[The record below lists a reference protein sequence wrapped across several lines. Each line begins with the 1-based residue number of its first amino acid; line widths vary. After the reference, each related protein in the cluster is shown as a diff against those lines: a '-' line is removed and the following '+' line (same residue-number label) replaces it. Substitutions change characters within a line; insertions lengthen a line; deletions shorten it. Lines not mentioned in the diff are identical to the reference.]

1 MTDYKGGWKHAEQCF
16 QLDPSF
22 KVWTKDQQK
31 AFDLWVTLDN
41 NRILLFY
48 PTGRGKTKTSL
59 GLMYAKGYRKTIV
72 IAPPATHKA
81 WETDARSIDMSVIT
95 MSVEKFRKKETR
107 LPRDVPIIVDEV
119 HLLGK
124 HGSMGISKLDRV
136 APLIPAIILASAT
149 PNYNDADR
157 AYNIVH
163 ALDPT
168 SHRGGY
174 VTWLYRHC
182 ETKTNPFSTTPY
194 VQGFQ
199 EFDSAADF
207 LVAEGYTAYIK
218 DDAVWTEEE
227 FVLATGPGKVARK
240 QEIIE
245 YGYDRHRHKMIA
257 SDMERRHRL
266 AFLDRVNPETNRLW
280 PEVLEQLREKLYK
293 GKSKPWLLFCQ
304 HSTVAEALY
313 ESLQAAGNSVY
324 LITGKTTK
332 KQLEAIKYQY
342 INDPNPARVLVGTST
357 LATGMDGLNKVCD
370 RLLIFD
376 DIEGDDSKRRQLI
389 GRVLPRGTQQRST
402 YVAFAR

>member
-1 MTDYKGGWKHAEQCF
+1 MASYRSGWESAERLF
-16 QLDPSF
+16 RLDPSF
-22 KVWTKDQQK
+22 NAWTPDQQK
-31 AFDLWVTLDN
+31 AFDLWETRNDN
-41 NRILLFY
+41 RLLLFY

-59 GLMYAKGYRKTIV
+59 GLMYAKGYTRTIV

-81 WETDARSIDMSVIT
+81 WEVDAASLGMNVTMMSA
-95 MSVEKFRKKETR
+95 EKFRKKETK

-124 HGSMGISKLDRV
+124 HGSMGITKLDRV
-136 APLIPAIILASAT
+136 APRIPAIILASAT

-157 AYNIVH
+157 AYCIVH
-163 ALDPT
+163 ALDPL

-174 VTWLYRHC
+174 VSWIYRHC
-182 ETKTNPFSTTPY
+182 ETKTNPFATTPY
-194 VQGFQ
+194 VEGFLQ
-199 EFDSAADF
+199 FESAADF
-207 LVAEGYTAYIK
+207 LVAEGYTAHIE
-218 DDAVWTEEE
+218 DDADWKEEE
-227 FVLATGPGKVARK
+227 FVLATSPAKEGRK
-240 QEIIE
+240 EEIIE
-245 YGYDRHRHKMIA
+245 YGYDRHKHKMVA

-266 AFLDRVNPETNRLW
+266 AFIDRVNPGTGRLW
-280 PEVLEQLREKLYK
+280 SDVLEQLREKLYK
-293 GKSKPWLLFCQ
+293 GKPKPWLVFCQ

-313 ESLQAAGNSVY
+313 ESLLAYDEPVY

-342 INDPNPARVLVGTST
+342 INDSNPARVLVGTST

-376 DIEGDDSKRRQLI
+376 DIVGDDSKRRQLI

>member
-1 MTDYKGGWKHAEQCF
+1 MADYKKGWKEAERC
-16 QLDPSF
+16 LRADPSF
-22 KVWTKDQQK
+22 DAWTHDQQK
-31 AFDLWVTLDN
+31 AFDLWTTRRDDRL
-41 NRILLFY
+41 LLFY

-59 GLMYAKGYRKTIV
+59 GLLYAKGYMKTMV

-81 WETDARSIDMSVIT
+81 WEIDARALNMEVIMMSA
-95 MSVEKFRKKETR
+95 EKFRKKETK

-124 HGSMGISKLDRV
+124 HGSMGITKLDRV
-136 APLIPAIILASAT
+136 APRIPAIVLASAT

-157 AYNIVH
+157 AYCIAHV
-163 ALDPT
+163 LDPL

-174 VTWLYRHC
+174 VAWIYRHC
-182 ETKTNPFSTTPY
+182 ETRVNPFATTPY
-194 VQGFQ
+194 VDGFL
-199 EFDSAADF
+199 EFGSAADF
-207 LVAEGYTAYIK
+207 LVSEGYTAYIE
-218 DDAVWTEEE
+218 DDAEWKEEE
-227 FVLATGPGKVARK
+227 FILATSPEKESTRD
-240 QEIIE
+240 EIIR
-245 YGYDRHRHKMIA
+245 YGYDRHRHKMVA

-266 AFLDRVNPETNRLW
+266 AFLDRINPGTNRLW
-280 PEVLEQLREKLYK
+280 PEVLEQLQRKLYK
-293 GKSKPWLLFCQ
+293 GKSKPWLIFCQ

-313 ESLQAAGNSVY
+313 ESLQAAGKSVY

-342 INDPNPARVLVGTST
+342 INDPNPERVLVGTST

-389 GRVLPRGTQQRST
+389 GRVLTRGTQQRST

>member
-1 MTDYKGGWKHAEQCF
+1 MNDYKGGWKHAEQCF

-59 GLMYAKGYRKTIV
+59 GLMYAKGYMKTMV

-81 WETDARSIDMSVIT
+81 WEIDARALNMEVIMMSA
-95 MSVEKFRKKETR
+95 EKFRKKETK
-107 LPRDVPIIVDEV
+107 LPKDTPIIVDEV

-124 HGSMGISKLDRV
+124 HGSMGIAKLDRV
-136 APLIPAIILASAT
+136 APRIPAIILASAT

-157 AYNIVH
+157 AYCIAHV
-163 ALDPT
+163 LDPL

-174 VTWLYRHC
+174 VAWIYRHC
-182 ETKTNPFSTTPY
+182 ETRANPFATTPY
-194 VQGFQ
+194 VDGFL

-207 LVAEGYTAYIK
+207 LVSEGYTAYIE
-218 DDAVWTEEE
+218 DDAQWKEEE
-227 FVLATGPGKVARK
+227 FILATSPEKENARD
-240 QEIIE
+240 EIVN
-245 YGYDRHRHKMIA
+245 YGYDRHKHKMVA

-266 AFLDRVNPETNRLW
+266 AFLDRVNPEVNRLW
-280 PEVLEQLREKLYK
+280 PEVLEQLREKLYQ
-293 GKSKPWLLFCQ
+293 GTAKPWLLFCQ

>member
-1 MTDYKGGWKHAEQCF
+1 MADYKGGWKHAEQCF

-22 KVWTKDQQK
+22 KAWTKDQQK

-95 MSVEKFRKKETR
+95 MSVEKFRKKETK

-124 HGSMGISKLDRV
+124 HGSMGITKLDRV
-136 APLIPAIILASAT
+136 APRIPAIVLASAT

-157 AYNIVH
+157 AYCIAH
-163 ALDPT
+163 ALNPL

-174 VTWLYRHC
+174 VAWIYRHC
-182 ETKTNPFSTTPY
+182 ETRVNPFATTPY
-194 VQGFQ
+194 VDGFL

-207 LVAEGYTAYIK
+207 LVSEGYTAYIE
-218 DDAVWTEEE
+218 DDAEWKEEE
-227 FVLATGPGKVARK
+227 FILATSPEKESTRD
-240 QEIIE
+240 EIIR
-245 YGYDRHRHKMIA
+245 YGYDRHRHKMVA

-266 AFLDRVNPETNRLW
+266 AFLDRINPGTNRLW
-280 PEVLEQLREKLYK
+280 PEVLEQLQKKLYK
-293 GKSKPWLLFCQ
+293 GKSKPWLIFCQ

-313 ESLQAAGNSVY
+313 ESLQAAGKSVY

-357 LATGMDGLNKVCD
+357 LATGMDGLNTVCD

>member
-1 MTDYKGGWKHAEQCF
+1 MK
-16 QLDPSF
+16 
-22 KVWTKDQQK
+22 
-31 AFDLWVTLDN
+31 TL
-41 NRILLFY
+41 
-48 PTGRGKTKTSL
+48 
-59 GLMYAKGYRKTIV
+59 V

-81 WETDARSIDMSVIT
+81 WEIDARALNMEVIMMSA
-95 MSVEKFRKKETR
+95 EKFRKKETK

-124 HGSMGISKLDRV
+124 HGSMGITKLDRV
-136 APLIPAIILASAT
+136 APRIPAIVLASAT

-157 AYNIVH
+157 AYCIAH
-163 ALDPT
+163 ALNPL

-174 VTWLYRHC
+174 VAWIYRHC
-182 ETKTNPFSTTPY
+182 ETRVNPFATTPY
-194 VQGFQ
+194 VDGFL

-207 LVAEGYTAYIK
+207 LVSEGYTAYIE
-218 DDAVWTEEE
+218 DDAEWKEEE
-227 FVLATGPGKVARK
+227 FILATSPEKESTRD
-240 QEIIE
+240 EIIR
-245 YGYDRHRHKMIA
+245 YGYDRHRHKMVA

-266 AFLDRVNPETNRLW
+266 AVLDRINPGTNRLW
-280 PEVLEQLREKLYK
+280 PEVLEQLQKKLYK
-293 GKSKPWLLFCQ
+293 GKSKPWLIFCQ

-313 ESLQAAGNSVY
+313 ESLQAAGKSVY

-357 LATGMDGLNKVCD
+357 LATGMDGLNTVCD